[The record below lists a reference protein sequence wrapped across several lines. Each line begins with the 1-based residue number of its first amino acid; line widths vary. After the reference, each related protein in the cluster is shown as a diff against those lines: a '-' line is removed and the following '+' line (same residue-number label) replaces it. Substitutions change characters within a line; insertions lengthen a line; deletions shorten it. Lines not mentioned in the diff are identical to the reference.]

1 MNSKG
6 LLSVTEARARILAG
20 VSKERPAETVA
31 LERAFGR
38 TLATG
43 LAAKRTQPPK
53 PCRRWMATRCALKTF
68 QSFPLS

>member
-6 LLSVTEARARILAG
+6 LLSVTEARARILAVFKG
-20 VSKERPAETVA
+20 ASGRTVA

-53 PCRRWMATRCALKTF
+53 ACRRWMATRCALKTF
-68 QSFPLS
+68 QSSR